1 MSPEQFAYY
10 AAQGYAR
17 VPVVREV
24 LADLD
29 TPVSAYQKLAQG
41 PYSYLFESVQGGE
54 QRGRYSIIG
63 LPAKEVLKVQQGR
76 ITLCRD
82 GVEEEQTAQ
91 DPLAFIEAYRQRFL
105 SPEIPGLPRFNGGLV
120 GYFSYDSAAYF
131 MPELNLKDAEDTLGV
146 PDILLMRSEE
156 VVVFDNLKGSL
167 FIIVLVDPKA
177 PGAVEEAEQRIETL
191 QKKLRSPVP
200 QQEDEVL
207 GDPLD
212 ESAFV
217 SEFPRETFKAVVADL
232 KERIAQGEVE
242 QVVPSQRMW
251 VPFQAEPMSLYRA
264 LRHLNPSP
272 YLYFLDLED
281 FYIAGSSPE
290 ILSRVEQGVVTVRPI
305 AGTRPRGRTPEEDLA
320 LEQEL
325 LADPKEVSEHEMLI
339 ELGIRDIEQL
349 AEPRTVEVT
358 DRMVVERY
366 SHVMH
371 LVSNVS
377 GRLREDCNLMDVLGV
392 TLPAGTLSGS
402 PKPKAMQLI
411 NQVEPVKRGIY
422 GGAIGYMGFNGG
434 MDQAIAIRTG
444 VIKDQ
449 RLYIQAGAG
458 VVADS
463 VPEMEWQETLNKG
476 RALFAAVNM
485 VLRGLTPEQSTGIT
499 QAKKKKDT

>member
-1 MSPEQFAYY
+1 MSPEQLSYY

-29 TPVSAYQKLAQG
+29 TPVSAYQKLAKG
-41 PYSYLFESVQGGE
+41 AFSYLFESVQGGE

-63 LPAKEVLKVQQGR
+63 LPAKEVLRVRKGQVTLSQKGKKTVQA
-76 ITLCRD
+76 CD
-82 GVEEEQTAQ
+82 C
-91 DPLAFIEAYRQRFL
+91 PLAFIEAYRQRFL
-105 SPEIPGLPRFNGGLV
+105 SPEIAGLPRFNGGLV

-131 MPELNLKDAEDTLGV
+131 MPELDLREAEDTLGV

-156 VVVFDNLKGSL
+156 VVVFDNLRGSL
-167 FIIVLVDPKA
+167 FLIVLVDPLAKA
-177 PGAVEEAEQRIETL
+177 ALINANSRLDEL
-191 QKKLRSPVP
+191 QQKLRSALPE
-200 QQEDEVL
+200 QENPTL
-207 GDPLD
+207 GAALD
-212 ESAFV
+212 ESAFE
-217 SEFPRETFKAVVADL
+217 SEFPQEAFKAAVVEL
-232 KERIAQGEVE
+232 KDRIAQGEVE
-242 QVVPSQRMW
+242 QVVPSQRMS
-251 VPFQAEPMSLYRA
+251 VPFHAEPISLYRA

-272 YLYFLDLED
+272 YMYFLDLDD
-281 FYIAGSSPE
+281 FHIAGSSPE

-305 AGTRPRGRTPEEDLA
+305 AGTRPRGKTPEEDIA
-320 LEQEL
+320 LEREL

-339 ELGIRDIEQL
+339 ELGIDDISKL
-349 AEPRTVEVT
+349 AETNTVAVT

-377 GRLREDCNLMDVLGV
+377 GKLRSDCDLFDVLRV

-411 NQVEPVKRGIY
+411 NQIEPVKRGIY

-463 VPEMEWQETLNKG
+463 VPESEWQETLNKG

-485 VLRGLTPEQSTGIT
+485 VLRGLTPEQSLLASDP
-499 QAKKKKDT
+499 QR

>member
-1 MSPEQFAYY
+1 MSPEQLSYY

-29 TPVSAYQKLAQG
+29 TPVSAYQKLAKG
-41 PYSYLFESVQGGE
+41 PFSYLFESVQGGE

-63 LPAKEVLKVQQGR
+63 LPAKEVLRVRQGQVTLSQNGQEMVQ
-76 ITLCRD
+76 TC
-82 GVEEEQTAQ
+82 AC
-91 DPLAFIEAYRQRFL
+91 PLAFIEAYRQRFA
-105 SPEIPGLPRFNGGLV
+105 SPEIAGLPRFNGGLV

-131 MPELNLKDAEDTLGV
+131 MPELDLIEAEDTLGV

-156 VVVFDNLKGSL
+156 VVVFDNVRGSL
-167 FIIVLVDPKA
+167 FLIVLVDPVA
-177 PGAVEEAEQRIETL
+177 SDALIHAQHRLDEL
-191 QKKLRSPVP
+191 QQKLRSLLPEQDNP
-200 QQEDEVL
+200 TL
-207 GDPLD
+207 GVALD
-212 ESAFV
+212 ESAFE
-217 SEFPRETFKAVVADL
+217 SEFPQEAFKAAVAEL
-232 KERIAQGEVE
+232 KAHIALGEVE
-242 QVVPSQRMW
+242 QVVPSQRMS
-251 VPFQAEPMSLYRA
+251 VPFHAEPISLYRA

-272 YLYFLDLED
+272 YMYFLDLDE
-281 FYIAGSSPE
+281 FHIAGSSPE

-305 AGTRPRGRTPEEDLA
+305 AGTRPRGKTQEEDIA

-339 ELGIRDIEQL
+339 ELGIDDISKL
-349 AEPRTVEVT
+349 AEPHTVAVT
-358 DRMVVERY
+358 DRMMVERY

-377 GRLREDCNLMDVLGV
+377 GKLRPDCDLFDVLRV

-411 NQVEPVKRGIY
+411 NQIEPVKRGIY

-444 VIKDQ
+444 IIKDQ

-463 VPEMEWQETLNKG
+463 VPENEWQETLNKG

-485 VLRGLTPEQSTGIT
+485 VLRGLTPEQSQLASAT
-499 QAKKKKDT
+499 KR

>member
-1 MSPEQFAYY
+1 
-10 AAQGYAR
+10 
-17 VPVVREV
+17 
-24 LADLD
+24 
-29 TPVSAYQKLAQG
+29 
-41 PYSYLFESVQGGE
+41 
-54 QRGRYSIIG
+54 
-63 LPAKEVLKVQQGR
+63 
-76 ITLCRD
+76 
-82 GVEEEQTAQ
+82 
-91 DPLAFIEAYRQRFL
+91 
-105 SPEIPGLPRFNGGLV
+105 
-120 GYFSYDSAAYF
+120 
-131 MPELNLKDAEDTLGV
+131 
-146 PDILLMRSEE
+146 
-156 VVVFDNLKGSL
+156 L

-349 AEPRTVEVT
+349 AEPETVEVT

-499 QAKKKKDT
+499 QAIKKKDT

>member
-1 MSPEQFAYY
+1 MSPEQLSYY
-10 AAQGYAR
+10 AAEGYAR

-24 LADLD
+24 LADFD
-29 TPVSAYQKLAQG
+29 TPVSAYQKLAKG
-41 PYSYLFESVQGGE
+41 PFSYLFESVQGGE

-63 LPAKEVLKVQQGR
+63 LPAKEVLSVRHGR
-76 ITLCRD
+76 VSLIQNGKERIQNCD
-82 GVEEEQTAQ
+82 C
-91 DPLAFIEAYRQRFL
+91 PLTFIEAYRRCFS
-105 SPEIPGLPRFNGGLV
+105 SPEVEGLPRFNGGLV
-120 GYFSYDSAAYF
+120 GYFSYDSATYF
-131 MPELNLKDAEDTLGV
+131 MPELNLTAADDTLGV

-156 VVVFDNLKGSL
+156 VVVFDNLRGSL
-167 FIIVLVDPKA
+167 FLIVLVDPNAEGALSLANQRLDQLQQQLHNPLPAQEA
-177 PGAVEEAEQRIETL
+177 P
-191 QKKLRSPVP
+191 
-200 QQEDEVL
+200 VL
-207 GDPLD
+207 GEPLD

-217 SEFPRETFKAVVADL
+217 SEFPRDAFKAAVEQL
-232 KERIAQGEVE
+232 KHEIARGEVE
-242 QVVPSQRMW
+242 QVVPSQRMS
-251 VPFQAEPMSLYRA
+251 VPFNAEPMSLYRA

-272 YLYFLDLED
+272 YMYFLDLEE

-305 AGTRPRGRTPEEDLA
+305 AGTRPRGKTQEEDLA

-339 ELGIRDIEQL
+339 ELGIEDINKL
-349 AEPRTVEVT
+349 AEPDSVAVT

-377 GRLREDCNLMDVLGV
+377 GRLRDDCDLFDVLGV

-402 PKPKAMQLI
+402 PKPRAMQLI

-444 VIKDQ
+444 IIKDK

-463 VPEMEWQETLNKG
+463 VAENEWQETLNKG

-485 VLRGLTPEQSTGIT
+485 VLRGLTPDQPSVS
-499 QAKKKKDT
+499 AVRKSKD